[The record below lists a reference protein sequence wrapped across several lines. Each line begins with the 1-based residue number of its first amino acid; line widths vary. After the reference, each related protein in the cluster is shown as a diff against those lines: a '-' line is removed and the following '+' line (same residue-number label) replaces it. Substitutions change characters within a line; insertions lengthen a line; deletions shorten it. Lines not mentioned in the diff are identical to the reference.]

1 MSLLL
6 SLTLTIAAP
15 QQASWTQPRE
25 PFRIADDLY
34 YVGSADLGSYL
45 FTSDEGHILL
55 DVPLE
60 DNVGMIVENIR
71 RLGFDPADI
80 EFLIASHSHFDHV
93 GGFAL
98 MRAITG
104 ATVVLSAADAEIVAR
119 GGEGPT
125 GAGAYTPIHADRTI
139 AHLETV
145 RVGGW
150 TLTAQLTPG
159 HTPGCTSWTGNA
171 SIRGGEFGFAVVCS
185 LSVLG
190 FYRLV
195 GPDATFPGMAEAYCR
210 SVATLRG
217 LSPDIFLAPHAGW
230 MNADEKVAR
239 LSLGDPRAFVD
250 PEGYREWVEEA
261 AEAAANIEEALAEQG
276 HVGGCAAF

>member
-1 MSLLL
+1 MSLFLAL
-6 SLTLTIAAP
+6 ALTAALP
-15 QQASWTQPRE
+15 QQAEWTQPIE
-25 PFRIADDLY
+25 PFEIADDLY
-34 YVGSADLGSYL
+34 YVGSAGLAAYL

-60 DNVGMIVENIR
+60 DNVGMIVDNIR

-80 EFLIASHSHFDHV
+80 EILIASHSHFDHV
-93 GGFAL
+93 GGFTL

-104 ATVVLSAADAEIVAR
+104 ARVYLSAADAEIMAR

-125 GAGAYTPIHADRTI
+125 GAGAFTPIQADVI
-139 AHLETV
+139 MDHLDTV
-145 RVGGW
+145 QIGPW

-159 HTPGCTSWTGNA
+159 HTPGCTSWSGNA
-171 SIRGGEFGFAVVCS
+171 AVRGEPYTFAFVCS

-210 SVATLRG
+210 SVSTLRG
-217 LSPDIFLAPHAGW
+217 LNPDIFLAPHADW
-230 MNADEKVAR
+230 MNRDEKLTR
-239 LSLGDPRAFVD
+239 LSFGDPRAFVD
-250 PEGYREWVEEA
+250 PEGYREWVEG
-261 AEAAANIEEALAEQG
+261 AAANIEEALAEQG
-276 HVGGCAAF
+276 HVGGCAAFAGR